1 MGKLRNVVVQT
12 MESTDTDV
20 RRRRDH
26 RDVGGR
32 PGVPAGPCMG
42 CISGRRQAAVGWHEG
57 SDKSP
62 DSEVIFA
69 GSVPGP
75 LERSTVSGR
84 RWRSGE
90 R

>member
-1 MGKLRNVVVQT
+1 MGKLRNLVVLT
-12 MESTDTDV
+12 IEGSDADV

-26 RDVGGR
+26 RGKAGR
-32 PGVPAGPCMG
+32 ARGTFG

-69 GSVPGP
+69 GSVPCP